1 MIIKSCYDFFMLR
14 KLLGTNLVQISLLT
28 LVVLLGMLWPFY
40 PLERLENAY
49 FDFWAGRF
57 KTGVHPPVAVVEI
70 DDKSLQS
77 IGAWPWPRSL
87 VADMVQHLSDA
98 GAQTI
103 GVMLLY
109 SQEALNPGLVEIQN
123 LRKINRA
130 TIQQSTNRTASI
142 PDTEFSRAEKR
153 LDHDEQLISAVKSS
167 KNVVL
172 PFRLLKSARSV
183 DGNGKL
189 SGMLIINSLKT
200 QRDNASPIGNF
211 SSLPE
216 WIRQGRDTGNPIY
229 PIREPYKEL
238 AGKAGAIGH
247 LNLCVDA
254 DGIVRKIPLLMEYK
268 DRLLPSF
275 ALQMVLKHKNSNLKK
290 LKRDRNGSG
299 AGGLRINDLYIPT
312 DHSYRMLFSNN
323 SGGSKLKTYSF
334 VDVMN
339 DDVTVSQLTDTIV
352 LLGITG
358 GEYTRIY
365 RSPAGEQISEVK
377 LFGGI
382 LANMLSPR
390 HLSRPG
396 WTLPLELLAVF
407 YFSFFLIF
415 IIPRVNF
422 KISGLILIIFLI
434 TWAGASLV
442 LFWVNGY
449 WIKIFAP
456 IFLAV
461 CGYGLVGFTSLA
473 SKKRDEMV
481 EANKTLGLSFQGQGM
496 LDMALE
502 RFMQC
507 PVEDQSVKNLLYNL
521 GLDFERKR
529 MANKALA
536 IYEHIRKAGN
546 FKDLKKRVKKLKTK
560 SGARPISTTNGLGGT
575 TLSMDDT
582 DTHPT
587 LGRYELLSE
596 LGRGAMGTVFLG
608 LDPRIN
614 REVAVKTLP
623 YTEIEANEL
632 DDVKTRFFRE
642 AEAAGRLSH
651 PNIVSIYDAGEEHDM
666 AYIAMEYLEGQD
678 LTGFC
683 NSDNLLPLDRVL
695 EIISA
700 VASALEYSHRQ
711 GVIHRD
717 IKPSNIMIV
726 KDNLVKVTDF
736 GIARVIDTSQTR
748 TGVTLGTP
756 SYMSPEQI
764 AGKKVDG
771 RSDLFSLG
779 IVFYELLTGQKPFAA
794 DSITA
799 ILYAITHASYPPL
812 TKAAGRTPPGI
823 VAIVG
828 RLLEKGVT
836 KRFGSASQVIKAI
849 EIYRGKK

>member
-1 MIIKSCYDFFMLR
+1 
-14 KLLGTNLVQISLLT
+14 
-28 LVVLLGMLWPFY
+28 MLWPFY

-49 FDFWAGRF
+49 FDFSAGRH
-57 KTGVHPPVAVVEI
+57 TADEIPPVALVVI

-77 IGAWPWPRSL
+77 IGAWPWPRTL
-87 VADMVQHLSDA
+87 VADMIQRLSDT
-98 GAQTI
+98 GAQAI

-109 SQEALNPGLVEIQN
+109 SQEELNPGMVEIKN
-123 LRKINRA
+123 LREINRSKKR
-130 TIQQSTNRTASI
+130 QSTKRTAAI
-142 PDTEFSRAEKR
+142 PDIEFSRAEKR
-153 LDHDEQLISAVKSS
+153 LNHDEQFISAVKSS

-172 PFRLLKSARSV
+172 PFRLLNLATPADES
-183 DGNGKL
+183 DKL
-189 SGMLIINSLKT
+189 SGMLIVNSLKSSKNNIVFNKGFT
-200 QRDNASPIGNF
+200 SLSEWLRQQRQTDD
-211 SSLPE
+211 LV
-216 WIRQGRDTGNPIY
+216 Y

-247 LNLCVDA
+247 LNLTVDT
-254 DGIVRKIPLLMEYK
+254 DGIVRKIPLLMEHK
-268 DRLLPSF
+268 NRLLPSF
-275 ALQMVLKHKNSNLKK
+275 ALQLVLKYKNSNLKK
-290 LKRDRNGSG
+290 LKIGRNGDAG
-299 AGGLRINDLYIPT
+299 GGLRIGDLDIPT
-312 DHSYRMLFSNN
+312 DRFYRMLFSYN
-323 SGGSKLKTYSF
+323 SQASQLKTYSF

-339 DDVTVSQLTDTIV
+339 DAVTAKQIENSIV

-358 GEYTRIY
+358 GEYARFY
-365 RSPAGEQISEVK
+365 RSATGSEISEVEF
-377 LFGGI
+377 FGGI
-382 LANMLSPR
+382 LANILGPR

-396 WTLPLELLAVF
+396 WALPLEILAVA

-415 IIPRVNF
+415 IIPRVNLRLAGF
-422 KISGLILIIFLI
+422 ILSIFLV
-434 TWAGASLV
+434 TWVIAGMA

-456 IFLAV
+456 IMLTI
-461 CGYGLVGFTSLA
+461 CGYGLVGFKSLA
-473 SKKRDEMV
+473 YKKRYEMV

-507 PVEDQSVKNLLYNL
+507 PVEDQTVKNLLYNL

-546 FKDLKKRVKKLKTK
+546 FKDLKKRIKKLKTK
-560 SGARPISTTNGLGGT
+560 GGARPVSTTNGLGGT

-608 LDPRIN
+608 RDPRIN

-623 YTEIEANEL
+623 YTEIESNEL

-666 AYIAMEYLEGQD
+666 AYIAMELLEGQD
-678 LTGFC
+678 LTGHC
-683 NSDNLLPLDRVL
+683 RSEKLLPLEQVL

-717 IKPSNIMIV
+717 IKPSNIMLV
-726 KDNLVKVTDF
+726 KDNQVKVTDF
-736 GIARVIDTSQTR
+736 GIARVIDASQTR
-748 TGVTLGTP
+748 TGVALGTP

-799 ILYAITHASYPPL
+799 ILYAITHSDYKPVSA
-812 TKAAGRTPPGI
+812 AAGKVPPGC
-823 VAIVG
+823 VAIVDK
-828 RLLEKGVT
+828 LLKKALT
-836 KRFGSASQVIKAI
+836 KRFGSASHVIKAI
-849 EIYRGKK
+849 ETFKNKL